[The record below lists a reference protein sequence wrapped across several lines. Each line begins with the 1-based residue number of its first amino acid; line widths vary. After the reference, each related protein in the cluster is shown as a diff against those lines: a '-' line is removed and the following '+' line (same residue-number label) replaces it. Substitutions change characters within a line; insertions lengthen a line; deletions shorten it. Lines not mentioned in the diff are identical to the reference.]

1 MSPCV
6 IDNLSITSKVTILR
20 IQPGKARELRKIEE
34 RNFRL
39 SFGKKEKKLEIEAEV
54 PRESTLEVHR
64 LLSSE
69 VQRILKAEKDSE

>member
-39 SFGKKEKKLEIEAEV
+39 SFGKKKRNWRLKQKCQEKAL
-54 PRESTLEVHR
+54 
-64 LLSSE
+64 
-69 VQRILKAEKDSE
+69 